1 MEDRREILQAVKKI
15 SRITG
20 IEVWKLL
27 ELIEKE
33 ITQLKYK

>member
-20 IEVWKLL
+20 IEVWRLL
-27 ELIEKE
+27 ELIEQNISK
-33 ITQLKYK
+33 

>member
-20 IEVWKLL
+20 IEVRRLL
-27 ELIEKE
+27 ELIEKN
-33 ITQLKYK
+33 ISK